1 MEKYSLHISEKER
14 RKESAHNKRFSTV
27 KRGWGNGFVSKP
39 ALVKK
44 MLLPHFWGAW
54 IAVFIL
60 YCLVN
65 FLPYSVQM
73 FIGKHLGS
81 LLGKILPAR
90 KYVLKRNLELA
101 FPEMSKS
108 DKDKLSKE
116 VMENSGRALFETGMA
131 WFWPDWR
138 LKRHIAIDKE
148 QLYKA

>member
-1 MEKYSLHISEKER
+1 MVG
-14 RKESAHNKRFSTV
+14 NVTV
-27 KRGWGNGFVSKP
+27 YI
-39 ALVKK
+39 
-44 MLLPHFWGAW
+44 LLRLEL
-54 IAVFIL
+54 IL
-60 YCLVN
+60 Y
-65 FLPYSVQM
+65 LP
-73 FIGKHLGS
+73 
-81 LLGKILPAR
+81 R

-148 QLYKA
+148 QLSKRI